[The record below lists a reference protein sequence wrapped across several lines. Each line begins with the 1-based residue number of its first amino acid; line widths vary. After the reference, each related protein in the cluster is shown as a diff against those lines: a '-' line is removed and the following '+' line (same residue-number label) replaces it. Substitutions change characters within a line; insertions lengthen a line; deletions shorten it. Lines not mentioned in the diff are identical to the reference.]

1 MMTFAEINEAV
12 LRLSDDERL
21 ELLHWLLENFDE
33 NGQPVSSPEP
43 ERVIRHPTLS
53 S

>member
-1 MMTFAEINEAV
+1 MTFAEIKEAV
-12 LRLSDDERL
+12 LRLSDEERL

-33 NGQPVSSPEP
+33 CGRPVSSPDP
-43 ERVIRHPTLS
+43 ERAIRRPTLS